1 MIKENFTKYIEN
13 AIIDNWDKPAF
24 TNYESIS
31 VIYGEVG
38 HKIKLLHSIFKE
50 LGIAK
55 GDKVAL
61 IGGNSINWALTYL
74 STVTYGA
81 VLVPLLA
88 DFRPKDITHLVNH
101 SDSKLFFS
109 EDKLAQPLKMEEFP
123 NLEVLFSLTD
133 FSVLHSKNEKNN
145 KKVDKTISDFAQTNL
160 KKENFELVE
169 IPNNELLEIL
179 YTSGTSGFSKGVML
193 HHNALAANVRYARKN
208 MPLESGDNIL
218 SFLPLAHAYGCAFE
232 FLYPFSI
239 GCHITFL
246 GKLPAPP
253 VLLKAFA
260 KVQPRLILSV
270 PLIIEK
276 VYKKKIKP
284 QLQKK
289 SIQFLLKIP
298 FLKEKVYKK
307 IHDSLTESFG
317 GKFKEVVI
325 GGAALNPEVEHF
337 LKRINFKFSTGYG
350 MTECGPLI
358 SYDGWRTR
366 KVGTTGKVVDTLEVK
381 IEKDSPDS
389 EIGEI
394 CMRGENVMLGYY
406 KNEIATKESLDSEGW
421 LHSGD
426 LGTIDEKGYIE
437 IKGRSKSMIL
447 VPSGQNIYPEEIEAQ
462 INHFKLVGE
471 SLVVECDGKLCAMIF
486 PDPENPDIK
495 NFSKEEMIKQLSLDI
510 NKLNKELPAFMRIS
524 NIELRQEEFEKT
536 PKKSIKRFLYTAANF
551 QVHRIN

>member
-1 MIKENFTKYIEN
+1 MINENFTKYIEN
-13 AIIDNWDKPAF
+13 AIIDNWNMPAF

-31 VIYGEVG
+31 VTYGEVG
-38 HKIKLLHSIFKE
+38 IKIKELHFIFKE
-50 LGIAK
+50 LGIKK
-55 GDKVAL
+55 GDKIAL
-61 IGGNSINWALTYL
+61 IGGNSVNWAISYL
-74 STVTYGA
+74 ATVSYGA

-88 DFRPKDITHLVNH
+88 DFKPKDITHLINH
-101 SDSKLFFS
+101 SDSIVFFS
-109 EDKLAQPLKMEEFP
+109 EEKLASPLKMSEFP
-123 NLEVLFSLTD
+123 NLEILFSLTD
-133 FSVLHSKNEKNN
+133 FSIKYAKNEKNIA
-145 KKVDKTISDFAQTNL
+145 KIDKAVASFAQKL
-160 KKENFELVE
+160 PSKENYDLEE
-169 IPNNELLEIL
+169 IPNNNLLEIL

-193 HHNALAANVRYARKN
+193 NHNALAANVRYARKN
-208 MPLESGDNIL
+208 MPLESGDSIL

-246 GKLPAPP
+246 GKLPSPQ
-253 VLLKAFA
+253 VLIKAFG

-276 VYKKKIKP
+276 IYKKKIKP
-284 QLQKK
+284 QLEKK
-289 SIQFLLKIP
+289 SIQILLKIP
-298 FLKEKVYKK
+298 IIKEKIYKK
-307 IHDSLTESFG
+307 INDSMTESFG

-366 KVGTTGKVVDTLEVK
+366 KVGSTGKKVDTLEIK
-381 IEKDSPDS
+381 ISKETPES

-406 KNEIATKESLDSEGW
+406 KNETATKDALDSEGW

-426 LGTIDEKGYIE
+426 LGTIDENGYIE

-447 VPSGQNIYPEEIEAQ
+447 GPSGQNIYPEEIEAQ

-471 SLVVECDGKLCAMIF
+471 SLVIECDGKLCALIF
-486 PDPENPDIK
+486 PDQEIPETKNMSKDEMLKQINDDI
-495 NFSKEEMIKQLSLDI
+495 S
-510 NKLNKELPAFMRIS
+510 KLNKDLPAYMRIATVE
-524 NIELRQEEFEKT
+524 IKEQEFEKT
-536 PKKSIKRFLYTAANF
+536 PKKSIKRFLYTSDNF
-551 QVHRIN
+551 QIHKIS

>member
-13 AIIDNWDKPAF
+13 AILENWNQPAF

-31 VIYGEVG
+31 VNYGEVAS
-38 HKIKLLHSIFKE
+38 KIKELHSIFTETGLK
-50 LGIAK
+50 K

-61 IGGNSINWALTYL
+61 IGGNSINWAITYL

-88 DFRPKDITHLVNH
+88 DFQAKDIAHLVNH
-101 SDSKLFFS
+101 SESTLFFS
-109 EDKLAQPLKMEEFP
+109 EEKLAKGINFSEISSL
-123 NLEVLFSLTD
+123 NIVFSLTD
-133 FSVLHSKNEKNN
+133 FSIIYSKKE
-145 KKVDKTISDFAQTNL
+145 KTITKIDKRITKIAENNL
-160 KKENFELVE
+160 TPENFDLEE
-169 IPNNELLEIL
+169 IPNSELLEIL

-193 HHNALAANVRYARKN
+193 NHNSLAANVRYARKN
-208 MPLESGDNIL
+208 MPLVSGDSIL

-246 GKLPAPP
+246 GKLPSPP
-253 VLLKAFA
+253 VLIKAFA

-276 VYKKKIKP
+276 IYKKKIKP
-284 QLQKK
+284 EIDKPLIKT
-289 SIQFLLKIP
+289 LLKIP
-298 FLKEKVYKK
+298 ILRNK
-307 IHDSLTESFG
+307 IYAKINASMTESFG

-337 LKRINFKFSTGYG
+337 LKKINFKFSTGYG

-366 KVGTTGKVVDTLEVK
+366 KIRSTGKVVDTLEVK
-381 IEKDSPDS
+381 IDRETPES
-389 EIGEI
+389 ESGEI

-406 KNEIATKESLDSEGW
+406 KNEVATKEALDAEGW

-426 LGTIDEKGYIE
+426 LGSIDENGYIE

-447 VPSGQNIYPEEIEAQ
+447 GPSGQNIYPEEIEAQ
-462 INHFKLVGE
+462 INHLKLVGE
-471 SLVVECDGKLCAMIF
+471 SLVIECDGKLCALVY
-486 PDPENPDIK
+486 PDFENEEVK
-495 NFSKEEMIKQLSLDI
+495 RLSKEVIKTQVEAEI
-510 NKLNKELPAFMRIS
+510 KHINKELPAFMRVAK
-524 NIELRQEEFEKT
+524 IEIQDKEFEKT
-536 PKKSIKRFLYTAANF
+536 PKKSIKRFLYTSANF
-551 QVHRIN
+551 QIHKVG